1 MAIKLNNDGRRFN
14 MIKVMC
20 IQRFTNNRN
29 QIYGYRI
36 QDQQGKVMDID
47 ATQLKVAIANNK
59 ISVINLRL
67 TSDNRLLPVKP
78 DNEQQQSTN
87 STTKNKQQQSVNSN
101 DNKSIDKQ
109 INAYIEKAK
118 SIGIEIKEIQTYN
131 NKPCYL
137 VSETKSRH
145 KVLIPSNVTKLD
157 SVQNGSKSLVEEMKN
172 LHGSV
177 SVIGGSGLQDLNYM
191 FYNCKATTLDLSLLD
206 TSNVN
211 DMFGM
216 FRDCKAKTI
225 CVSKFNTSKVTNM
238 GSMFEDCKVTE
249 LDLSSFDTSNATDMC
264 GMFKGCKAT
273 TLDLSSFNTSHVTR
287 MGYTFSACEANEI
300 NISSFDTSNVTS
312 MSHMFEL
319 CKATTLDIS

>member
-1 MAIKLNNDGRRFN
+1 MKMTIGSNNDRRRFS

-20 IQRFTNNRN
+20 VQRFTNNRN

-47 ATQLKVAIANNK
+47 ATQLKVAIANNR
-59 ISVINLRL
+59 ISVINIRL

-78 DNEQQQSTN
+78 DNEQQQSANNTP
-87 STTKNKQQQSVNSN
+87 KNKQQQSVNSTPKN
-101 DNKSIDKQ
+101 SIDKQ
-109 INAYIEKAK
+109 IDTYIEKAK
-118 SIGIEIKEIQTYN
+118 SLGLQIKEIQTYD

-157 SVQNGSKSLVEEMKN
+157 SIQNGSKSLVEEIKN

-177 SVIGGSGLQDLNYM
+177 SVIGGSGLKDLNYM
-191 FYNCKATTLDLSLLD
+191 FYNCKATQLDLSLLD

-238 GSMFEDCKVTE
+238 GVY
-249 LDLSSFDTSNATDMC
+249 
-264 GMFKGCKAT
+264 
-273 TLDLSSFNTSHVTR
+273 V
-287 MGYTFSACEANEI
+287 
-300 NISSFDTSNVTS
+300 
-312 MSHMFEL
+312 
-319 CKATTLDIS
+319 